1 VSRVEAVTCTRLRV
15 PLHTPFVTALRRT
28 ESMETVVVQITDSD
42 GNTGWGEAPQVWQVT
57 GESLA
62 GATACIEEML
72 APLVV
77 GRDVDDWQEIA
88 AAVQRAVARNFGAKA
103 AVDVALHDLVARRA
117 GVPFARF
124 LRDGDEAPKG
134 WLPRTDRA
142 SFADTSATD
151 RTADTGNTGDTEGTD
166 TAEAAD
172 TPEAADTAGTIPRLV
187 ATDVTL
193 SVGSA
198 AELAPTAQQRVAEG
212 FTTLK
217 MKVGTDAATDV
228 ARVRAVRDAVG
239 PDVTIRLDAN
249 QGWSPQEAVEVIH
262 ALEAA
267 GLGVEVVEQP
277 VAGDDVEGLAWVRN
291 RVELPVMADESVYGM
306 RDLDRILRL
315 EAADMINVKLAKCGS
330 LDVARD
336 LLRKAADHGLGT
348 IVGSMMESQIGV
360 GAAASLVAAYPTTVT
375 SDLDAAWWA
384 ADSPVVGG
392 LRYVGSTVTLPSGPG
407 LGIVGLACVRGGP

>member
-1 VSRVEAVTCTRLRV
+1 VTRIQAVTCTRLRV
-15 PLHTPFVTALRRT
+15 SLHTPFVTALRRT
-28 ESMETVVVQITDSD
+28 GSTDTVVVRIADSD

-62 GATACIEEML
+62 GATACVEEML
-72 APLVV
+72 APLAV
-77 GRDVDDWQEIA
+77 GRDVDDWPEVA

-103 AVDVALHDLVARRA
+103 AVDVALHDLAARRA

-124 LRDGDEAPKG
+124 LRDRDGAPNER
-134 WLPRTDRA
+134 LPRAEWA

-151 RTADTGNTGDTEGTD
+151 RTADTGNTGDTRGTD
-166 TAEAAD
+166 IA
-172 TPEAADTAGTIPRLV
+172 EAADTAGTIPRLV

-267 GLGVEVVEQP
+267 DLGVEVVEQP
-277 VAGDDVEGLAWVRN
+277 VAGDDVEGLAWVRS

-348 IVGSMMESQIGV
+348 IVGSMMETHIGV
-360 GAAASLVAAYPTTVT
+360 GAAASLVAAYPTTLT
-375 SDLDAAWWA
+375 SDLDAAWWTVNSA
-384 ADSPVVGG
+384 VVGG

-407 LGIVGLACVRGGP
+407 LGSVGLACVRGP